1 MSAARRGATCE
12 QAAPAQSRRSY
23 HAPGVSL
30 QNLAALHISSHLL
43 RGFGAV
49 GISERLFCEGRVRL
63 ESPNE
68 FMLSFDA
75 ARFRRQQL
83 PACSASTAD
92 FFHFLSAAASLSGS
106 DVIVACVLRRAAFV
120 RCCLLR
126 GSEVRLASNQLDFRS
141 SSHIPQLLMT
151 FQTKTETELQHVFH
165 LLFSS
170 LIQVCGMGPSS
181 QFVLSTQSRCV
192 KRYHAV
198 F

>member
-1 MSAARRGATCE
+1 M
-12 QAAPAQSRRSY
+12 
-23 HAPGVSL
+23 
-30 QNLAALHISSHLL
+30 

-83 PACSASTAD
+83 PACSASTAE

-151 FQTKTETELQHVFH
+151 FQTKTETESSTSSFRLSSKFVTWVLQVSSSCPLNPA
-165 LLFSS
+165 LLSD
-170 LIQVCGMGPSS
+170 IVPSS
-181 QFVLSTQSRCV
+181 EDTPRYCSREQCRENTCKCV
-192 KRYHAV
+192 YSICSRDSLPIPG
-198 F
+198 